1 MSIKVIVMPDF
12 AQIQVILQT
21 KYVCSALYNHFD
33 SSIEM
38 VDCAYDL
45 IGGKEEEDCNLDINL
60 SPGREEL

>member
-1 MSIKVIVMPDF
+1 M
-12 AQIQVILQT
+12 T
-21 KYVCSALYNHFD
+21 TYVSSALYNHFD

-45 IGGKEEEDCNLDINL
+45 IGGKEEEDYNLDINL